1 MPPLSSGTLYGE
13 TESSMQT
20 LSTLVRARI
29 SCTCVYADHFLC
41 AAVTVQ
47 NEELGAYGRLEI
59 AREHGF
65 QDELE
70 RGSLTS

>member
-1 MPPLSSGTLYGE
+1 M
-13 TESSMQT
+13 
-20 LSTLVRARI
+20 
-29 SCTCVYADHFLC
+29 TCVHADDFLW

-70 RGSLTS
+70 RCSFTSRAEF